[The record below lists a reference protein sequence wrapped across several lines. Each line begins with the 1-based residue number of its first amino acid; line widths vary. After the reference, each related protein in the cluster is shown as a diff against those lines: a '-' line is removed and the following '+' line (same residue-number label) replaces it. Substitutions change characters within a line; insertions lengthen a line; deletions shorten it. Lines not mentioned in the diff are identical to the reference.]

1 MGAVPP
7 FCNEVKGFY
16 TEALMDKTH
25 PKISIVIHSFN
36 RAAYVGEA
44 IDSILNQ
51 QYPNLELIVIDDN
64 SSDNSWE
71 IIKGY
76 GDRIH
81 YTEKLEGQRTSPV
94 HALNVGFSHATGEV
108 MGWINNKNK
117 LMPGS
122 LFALAEVFSTLPK
135 VEWLTGI
142 GLVMN
147 KDGVLTD
154 VIPVRKDLYESL
166 LKLPWN
172 IQQEST
178 FWRRSLWEKTG
189 AQLDEDAYPW
199 AFDVALWNT
208 KFFLNATLYHLNTV
222 LGAYRKLPSAQSS
235 ARVEEFYSYIE
246 KSRQEL
252 RKRVS
257 FSVLVLSYAYI
268 ILRIF
273 KPILRNIPDRVFA
286 AIPVLNRLCHNAIR
300 FQNANGNPPYVRIY
314 KRNPFRTMFPW

>member
-1 MGAVPP
+1 MVLKRPML
-7 FCNEVKGFY
+7 GFMSNVY
-16 TEALMDKTH
+16 
-25 PKISIVIHSFN
+25 PKISVIIHSFN
-36 RAAYVGEA
+36 RAAFLGEA

-51 QYPNLELIVIDDN
+51 HYPNLELIVIDDN

-71 IIKGY
+71 IIQGY
-76 GDRIH
+76 GDRIQ
-81 YTEKLEGQRTSPV
+81 YVEKLGGSRTSPV

-122 LFALAEVFSTLPK
+122 LFALAEVFHTLPQ

-154 VIPVRKDLYESL
+154 VIPVRKDLYESM

-178 FWRRSLWEKTG
+178 FWRKSLWQRTG
-189 AQLDEDAYPW
+189 AQMDEDEYPW

-208 KFFLNATLYHLNTV
+208 KFFQHAKLYHLNTV

-235 ARVEEFYSYIE
+235 ARKDEFYSYIE

-252 RKRVS
+252 RHSVS
-257 FSVLVLSYAYI
+257 ASVLTLSYIYTF
-268 ILRIF
+268 LRLF
-273 KPILRNIPDRVFA
+273 KPLLRNIPDRVYA
-286 AIPVLNRLCHNAIR
+286 AIPLLNCFCHRAIR
-300 FQNANGNPPYVRIY
+300 FQNANGNPPHVRIY
-314 KRNPFRTMFPW
+314 KRNPFRTTFPW